1 MKTAA
6 RDNIVAAQF
15 CEGQQ
20 EVDQHVAILDRR
32 IASLERRKARL
43 QALAKLQDEVEKL
56 EIKTLLHIPS
66 AARASAAAVQIVC
79 SYYTVKQEALLG
91 PVRTQPLV
99 FHRHVAMCLLR
110 EMSRLSLQAVADY
123 FGRDHGSTLHACR
136 NVHTRCEID
145 PQFSAEFHLLKDR
158 FAAALQELSAHETNS

>member
-20 EVDQHVAILDRR
+20 EVDQHVAVLDRR

-43 QALAKLQDEVEKL
+43 QALVKLQDEVEKL
-56 EIKTLLHIPS
+56 EVKTLLHIPS
-66 AARASAAAVQIVC
+66 AARASAAAAQIVC
-79 SYYTVKQEALLG
+79 SYYCIKQEALLG
-91 PVRTQPLV
+91 PVRTQPLA

-110 EMSRLSLQAVADY
+110 EMGLPLRVVAEY